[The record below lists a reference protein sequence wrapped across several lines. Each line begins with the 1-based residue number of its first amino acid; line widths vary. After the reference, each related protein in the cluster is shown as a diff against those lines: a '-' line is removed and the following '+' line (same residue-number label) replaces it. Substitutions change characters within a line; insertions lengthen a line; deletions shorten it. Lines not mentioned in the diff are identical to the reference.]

1 MKEIKIDKIVR
12 SKRKTIALVV
22 AADATLLVR
31 APFESTLEYIKEIVF
46 KKRFWIK
53 AKKQAVNKNGVVVKQ
68 KEFVNGE
75 GFLYL
80 GKTYKLKIQ
89 NCDEI
94 KLAEYLF
101 LPKKYLTDPKEKLIE
116 WYKERALEKFT
127 ERANWYSKN
136 TGWRYKVI
144 KINNAQSR
152 WGSCGPS
159 GSLNFTWRLV
169 MAPVSVIDYVVVHEL
184 AHVHEKNH
192 STRFWNKVKTVLPDY
207 EKSEKWLK
215 ENRKFLNI

>member
-1 MKEIKIDKIVR
+1 M
-12 SKRKTIALVV
+12 
-22 AADATLLVR
+22 
-31 APFESTLEYIKEIVF
+31 
-46 KKRFWIK
+46 
-53 AKKQAVNKNGVVVKQ
+53 
-68 KEFVNGE
+68 
-75 GFLYL
+75 YL

-136 TGWRYKVI
+136 TGWKYQSI
-144 KINNAQSR
+144 KINSAQSR

-169 MAPVSVIDYVVVHEL
+169 MAPIAVIDYVVVHEL